1 MLTTTLWRLVSERSV
16 RNDISKLRLLL
27 IGANSWGKGGIIFL
41 CFHEE
46 KGDQNSIAGS
56 TYIFMICNDIKA
68 VNPVD
73 QTCLNQMI
81 F

>member
-1 MLTTTLWRLVSERSV
+1 MFEKGHFETKVVTDWCKFMGER
-16 RNDISKLRLLL
+16 
-27 IGANSWGKGGIIFL
+27 GKCFL
-41 CFHEE
+41 CFHEG

-56 TYIFMICNDIKA
+56 TYIIMICNDIKA

-73 QTCLNQMI
+73 KTCLNKMI